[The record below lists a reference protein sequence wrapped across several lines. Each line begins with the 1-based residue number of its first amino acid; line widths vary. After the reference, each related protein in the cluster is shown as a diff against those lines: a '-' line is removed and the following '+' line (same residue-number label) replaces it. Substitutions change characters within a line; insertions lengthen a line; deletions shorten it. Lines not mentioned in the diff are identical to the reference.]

1 MISYYTSFKF
11 GRTTLRFQKKKQN
24 KTKQTQKYKNKQT
37 NKQILVIYFPM
48 EDNVSFDSLDR

>member
-11 GRTTLRFQKKKQN
+11 CRTTLRFQKKQN

-48 EDNVSFDSLDR
+48 EDNVSFDSLER